1 MDRRGAIARFALWG
15 SMLAT
20 GTGLVWKPST
30 VLRGRWL
37 AKNSAVQS
45 VISRSIATRLS
56 TVSIAPELAHAIAAG
71 APELRRTAADLLS
84 RTAWESSAGRLS
96 WLAEDAGVPSGV
108 AIRRYL
114 PSNPAGNGEAHPGE
128 IAAYVAPFALVG
140 GPREPSW
147 TLLAGLPWRAFTRAG
162 LASCTDPGDAGH
174 ALSAWV
180 ALDLQFDE
188 AWSRACTAVID
199 HLSLQRPLGSAA
211 AERMPS
217 LAASMLGFGPRRI
230 AADTPSG
237 QNRRISLPAKA
248 PLALATNLRG
258 AVVLSATPP
267 GTGTCWGMHVLTALF
282 KAAMLDHRRGERM
295 SQSWLPKTRI
305 LTIRFFEWTR
315 SFGGQPLGSPPGVGD
330 PIQREVHFVGH
341 ALELLSCAAACQ
353 VRIAEFDAI
362 TQFIDERVDE
372 WVSVRD
378 MLSVAALCH
387 LVMGLRAWRPL
398 ELERALR

>member
-174 ALSAWV
+174 AL
-180 ALDLQFDE
+180 
-188 AWSRACTAVID
+188 
-199 HLSLQRPLGSAA
+199 
-211 AERMPS
+211 
-217 LAASMLGFGPRRI
+217 
-230 AADTPSG
+230 
-237 QNRRISLPAKA
+237 
-248 PLALATNLRG
+248 
-258 AVVLSATPP
+258 
-267 GTGTCWGMHVLTALF
+267 
-282 KAAMLDHRRGERM
+282 
-295 SQSWLPKTRI
+295 
-305 LTIRFFEWTR
+305 
-315 SFGGQPLGSPPGVGD
+315 
-330 PIQREVHFVGH
+330 
-341 ALELLSCAAACQ
+341 
-353 VRIAEFDAI
+353 
-362 TQFIDERVDE
+362 
-372 WVSVRD
+372 
-378 MLSVAALCH
+378 
-387 LVMGLRAWRPL
+387 
-398 ELERALR
+398 